1 MNANNT
7 ALKELRSLVS
17 TYEENRSEYR
27 KDEYN
32 EISLRVDFLN
42 PLFKLLGWD
51 VNNERG
57 LSLYT
62 REVVHDTNVTVEDED
77 DGSTNKKPD
86 YAFRI
91 AGETKF
97 FLEAKKPSVNI
108 LSSGG
113 PAFQARRYGW
123 SASHR
128 IVVLSNFEDTAIY
141 DCSYKPTK
149 EQPPSFA
156 RIAHYHYSELVNAFD
171 RLAALLSKGSV
182 LNGALDTIDANEAA
196 EKEPFDDCFLEQIR
210 NWRYK
215 IAKDVVEHYNEV
227 PDDEL
232 NRFTQNLID
241 RIIFLR
247 ACEDRSFE
255 EPNLLLNITSS
266 SDLEDVFSAADAK
279 YDSGLFDYLADAKWK
294 VSDSVLTSIFKELYY
309 PNSSYQFNVV
319 QPHVIGQIYEQFLG
333 ETLIIESGWVIIGK
347 NEELAD
353 ADGVVPTPREIADI
367 IVKETLEGHNA
378 PCRVADICCGS
389 GNFLLSAYEFL
400 MARELDRMIP
410 EQQQALIER
419 QSGYDLPFS
428 KKREI
433 LTSCIFGVDI
443 NPQAVE
449 VAKLNLQ
456 LRLLEGCSSAE
467 LDAYVAQS
475 GNKILPD
482 LSSNIKCG
490 NSIVGADY
498 FNYDPSAVDDI
509 KKLRAIRP
517 FDWSTEFLPCS
528 FDAIVGNP
536 PYIRVQNMK
545 KYRSLEYGYVRSE
558 HCNLQTTKASLVDKY
573 QIFIERAL
581 SLLNAKGT
589 LGMIV
594 PNKFLTIKTG
604 SSLRKL
610 LSKTYSVSKLIDFGA
625 NQVFRGRETYTCIFV
640 ATPENLDSFSRQKVL
655 SLPDFIAE
663 PSRFMRKYP
672 ADQLGVDPWCFPP
685 AALSDQVKAIE
696 DKCTPLNALAQ
707 VFVGLQTSNDGVY
720 FFEPKR
726 EDGDCYVFDS
736 PAGGEAKVEKALCR
750 SSLLDMVFEPYAKP
764 IPNKMLIFPYTD
776 KGGKAS
782 LIPLSQLK
790 VVAPHA
796 YAYFKSMEAPLR
808 KRSIKPAPTDETWH
822 KFGRSQSLNRFS
834 GEPHI
839 VWTVMT
845 LGPKYEIDYTGKVM
859 FTGGGN
865 GPYYGLSMKPET
877 AESIEYILAVLCY
890 WLTESLVKSR
900 TSVFGRSYYSH
911 GKQFVEVLPVRRIDF
926 ANPSEAAKHAEITAK
941 VKTVTELIA
950 KRNACTAHDD
960 KTLYERSIR
969 VTKSEI
975 ARIMDDLYDIDES
988 FERPVNA

>member
-1 MNANNT
+1 MNVNDS
-7 ALKELRSLVS
+7 ALEELRSLVS

-32 EISLRVDFLN
+32 ETSLRVDFLN

-51 VNNERG
+51 VNNELG

-62 REVVHDTNVTVEDED
+62 REVIHESNVTVEDEG
-77 DGSTNKKPD
+77 DGNTNKKPD

-97 FLEAKKPSVNI
+97 FVEAKKPSVNI
-108 LSSGG
+108 LNSSG

-123 SASHR
+123 SANHR
-128 IVVLSNFEDTAIY
+128 IVVLSNFEDTSIY

-149 EQPPSFA
+149 EQAPSFA
-156 RIAHYHYSELVNAFD
+156 RIAHYHYSELVDSFD
-171 RLAALLSKGSV
+171 RLSALLSKVSV
-182 LNGALDTIDANEAA
+182 LNGVLDTINANEAA

-210 NWRYK
+210 NWRYE
-215 IAKDVVEHYNEV
+215 IAKDVVEHYDRV
-227 PDDEL
+227 SDDDL

-247 ACEDRSFE
+247 VCEDRSFE
-255 EPNLLLNITSS
+255 ESNLFLNITSFS
-266 SDLEDVFSAADAK
+266 ELKRLFSAADEK
-279 YDSGLFDYLADAKWK
+279 YDSGLFDYLSDAEWK
-294 VSDSVLTSIFKELYY
+294 VSDDVLSSIFEELYY

-333 ETLIIESGWVIIGK
+333 ESLTVENGWILFGG

-353 ADGVVPTPREIADI
+353 ADGVVPTPKEITDI
-367 IVKETLEGHNA
+367 IVKETLEGRGV

-389 GNFLLSAYEFL
+389 GNFLLSAYEYL
-400 MARELDRMIP
+400 MARELERMIS
-410 EQQQALIER
+410 EQQHALIER

-443 NPQAVE
+443 NPLAVE

-467 LDAYVAQS
+467 LDAYVATTR
-475 GNKILPD
+475 NKILPD

-498 FNYDPSAVDDI
+498 FNYDPTVANDI
-509 KKLRAIRP
+509 HKLRAIRP
-517 FDWSTEFLPCS
+517 FDWHTEFSPSS

-536 PYIRVQNMK
+536 PYVRVQNMK
-545 KYRSLEYGYVRSE
+545 KHRSFEYDYVKSE

-581 SLLNAKGT
+581 SLLNSEGT

-604 SSLRKL
+604 TSLRKL

-640 ATPENLDSFSRQKVL
+640 ATPEKLESFSRQEVL

-663 PSRFMRKYP
+663 PSCSMRKYP
-672 ADQLGVDPWCFPP
+672 ASQLGADPWCFPP
-685 AALSDQVKAIE
+685 VAISDKVKAIE
-696 DKCTPLNALAQ
+696 DKCTPLSDLAQ
-707 VFVGLQTSNDGVY
+707 VFVGLQTSNDSIY
-720 FFEPKR
+720 IFEPKG
-726 EDGDCYVFDS
+726 EDEGCYIFDS
-736 PAGGEAKVEKALCR
+736 PSGEEAKVEKRLCR
-750 SSLLDMVFEPYAKP
+750 SCLLDVVFEPYAQPK
-764 IPNKMLIFPYTD
+764 PNKMLIFPYED
-776 KGGKAS
+776 EDGKVS

-790 VVAPHA
+790 VDAPHA
-796 YAYFKSMEAPLR
+796 YGYFKSMEAPLR
-808 KRSIKPAPTDETWH
+808 KRSMKPAPTDETWH

-845 LGPKYEIDYTGKVM
+845 LGPKYEIDYSGKVM

-865 GPYYGLSMKPET
+865 GPYYGLSVRPGTE
-877 AESIEYILAVLCY
+877 ESIEYILAVLCY

-900 TSVFGRSYYSH
+900 TSVFGGSYYSH
-911 GKQFVEVLPVRRIDF
+911 GKQFIEVLPVRRIDF
-926 ANPSEAAKHAEITAK
+926 ANPSETAKHAEITNK
-941 VKTVTELIA
+941 VKQITELIA
-950 KRNACTAHDD
+950 TRDACAVSDD

-969 VTKSEI
+969 MTKSAI
-975 ARIMDDLYDIDES
+975 TRIMDDLYDIDES
-988 FERPVNA
+988 FERPTDA